1 MSSKAEVK
9 REQTI
14 TGLIEARKEL
24 LEAASTLSSQDQD
37 EVFLGIWS
45 VKDLL
50 AHLIGWDYANLK
62 AAQEI
67 LAGQSPTVMSQYDH
81 DWQTYNAGLVAQYKR
96 DDFSELLSCLE
107 ESHQEL
113 IGFLK
118 TLPADAFDRD
128 TGLRSRRRRV
138 TIAWFLR
145 FEIYDERR
153 HCKQIEKFAEK
164 KRGRRLKAG

>member
-24 LEAASTLSSQDQD
+24 LEAASTLSPQDQD
-37 EVFLGIWS
+37 EIFLGIWS

-50 AHLIGWDYANLK
+50 AHLMGWDYANLK

-67 LAGQSPTVMSQYDH
+67 LAGQMPTVLSHYDR

-96 DDFSELLSCLE
+96 DDFGELLSCLE

-118 TLPADAFDRD
+118 ALPAEAFDRD
-128 TGLRSRRRRV
+128 SGLRSRRRRV

-164 KRGRRLKAG
+164 RGRR